1 MTISQPMK
9 YQKVIALTTS
19 LVSAALIAGCGG
31 DSKKSPPAV
40 GNSPSSLQGHTISVA
55 VTGGAAPFSSTGSY
69 IFSPTSGSG
78 NSGNYQ
84 LQGSGGVQSNI
95 GSYTYTKTGNNTA
108 SLVETEQSGTVV
120 QNTLSFNSAN
130 SGTIHSTSSNAN
142 PPTGFENGNFT
153 LN

>member
-1 MTISQPMK
+1 MTISKPMK

-31 DSKKSPPAV
+31 DKKAAAV
-40 GNSPSSLQGHTISVA
+40 GNSPQSLQGHTISVA

-69 IFSPTSGSG
+69 VFTPTSGNG
-78 NSGNYQ
+78 NSGTYQ

-120 QNTLSFNSAN
+120 QNTLSFDALN